1 MDPEI
6 GGDLLEGHT
15 RGALTGD
22 PDHVLTELFGI
33 GLRHGNILSAH
44 PAGQAKSD
52 VTRSCSRPEDEDRA
66 SLPNVVDAPV
76 AKSPSEGPRRRH
88 RLTFTPSEATPVAT
102 TKTETPGV
110 SLSCCR

>member
-1 MDPEI
+1 MTSD
-6 GGDLLEGHT
+6 D
-15 RGALTGD
+15 RGTVHIVPPKGRPTLPRERGKGPRTARNPRRRHPGARCT
-22 PDHVLTELFGI
+22 
-33 GLRHGNILSAH
+33 LRTTASDSASV
-44 PAGQAKSD
+44 PSE
-52 VTRSCSRPEDEDRA
+52 SDEDRA
-66 SLPNVVDAPV
+66 SLPNVVDALV